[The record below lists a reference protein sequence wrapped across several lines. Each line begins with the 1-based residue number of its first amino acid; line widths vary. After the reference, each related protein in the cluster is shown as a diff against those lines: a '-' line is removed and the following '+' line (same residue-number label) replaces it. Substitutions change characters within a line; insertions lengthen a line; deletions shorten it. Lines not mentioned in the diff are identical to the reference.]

1 MWFFA
6 DFFAGREEG
15 GVLVCWCSYGEAVAS
30 CSPTVARVRE
40 GYLGKQDE
48 KTRNLEEVASV

>member
-1 MWFFA
+1 M
-6 DFFAGREEG
+6 RETRLSGSEG
-15 GVLVCWCSYGEAVAS
+15 GVGHKPHPYPYY
-30 CSPTVARVRE
+30 SPTVARVRE